1 MTSDWIMVLITLV
14 YVIATIFIC
23 RANFKSAKAS
33 EEQLK
38 EMRKQ
43 FESNNRPYIEVELAL
58 EKRIFYAFRF
68 VNNGNVVANNVNI
81 KLDPDFIASLEEP
94 MKDLLIKQEGKKC
107 IIGAHQSYSLYLGKC
122 NFLKGKGISP
132 VNGKIIYFANG
143 KEYEKPFSIDL
154 ESYMTIFSVNS
165 DYEDMIEVLKKQN
178 SVLEEL
184 KNSVEKLSVNIIRNN
199 DNDNQNIL

>member
-1 MTSDWIMVLITLV
+1 MTSDWAMVIVTLI
-14 YVIATIFIC
+14 YVFLTCFIC
-23 RANFKSAKAS
+23 WSNFEIVKFSK
-33 EEQLK
+33 EQLK

-43 FESNNRPYIEVELAL
+43 FESNNRPYIQVELTL
-58 EKRIFYAFRF
+58 EKRIFYAIRF

-94 MKDLLIKQEGKKC
+94 MKNLLIKQEGKKC

-122 NFLKGKGISP
+122 NFLREKCKKP
-132 VNGKIIYFANG
+132 VKGKIIYFANG
-143 KEYEKPFSIDL
+143 KEYEEPFSIDL

-165 DYEDMIEVLKKQN
+165 DYEDMIEVLKEQN